1 MNLLCVF
8 FHRAVKMLRKTVV
21 EKSQR
26 EKKKKNPGNHLA
38 IFTSPLPAGTWLCSK
53 VSCSQSQAEPLEN
66 VSLLDPLETSKQ
78 DFSPPL
84 KQRWTQRFFFLYLK
98 QHSFYGKFVQ
108 KKLN

>member
-26 EKKKKNPGNHLA
+26 GKKEKNPGNHLA
-38 IFTSPLPAGTWLCSK
+38 IFTSPLPVGTWLCSK